1 MASVTTFFRKTPAA
15 SLQAYFQTKSFS
27 LPSSVDWSA
36 KESDVASA
44 LVEALDTLSETDRD
58 SLVLEVDRIIA
69 LADEP
74 GQNALLDVI
83 SDRVKFDAIAG
94 AHNRALWALMNE
106 RDNFRLAEEVRFN
119 DEKRRGRMW
128 SGFITE
134 KKQTVLKDQASRDAF
149 TAEIQKKFNT
159 TRVHVD
165 IFDRHRVTFDGTTHR
180 LAQVAV
186 YREGRADD
194 ALGFDGAGA
203 LKRQLIKP
211 VYEASLTYEPAE
223 GVIEVVASDKE
234 VREALAG
241 YMGRHLLGID
251 FKGEKLPT
259 RQYDLSVLMDPF
271 DFPSDPSAPPGQLI
285 EQVLV
290 KELRFQPL
298 DEADQRVTLEY
309 RGTSTRKIWEMAD
322 YHIGPSAER
331 HADWTITRARLTI
344 RFRPEG
350 KSGRPKNLNLMIT
363 TPHGC
368 NLKGMTERERLIGEK
383 LLRVWD
389 IRKDGSLPDGSQ

>member
-1 MASVTTFFRKTPAA
+1 MANVTTFFRKTPAA

-27 LPSSVDWSA
+27 LPASVDWSA

-44 LVEALDTLSETDRD
+44 LVAALDTLSESDRD
-58 SLVLEVDRIIA
+58 ALVLEVDRIIA

-83 SDRVKFDAIAG
+83 SNCVTFSAIAG
-94 AHNRALWALMNE
+94 GHNRALWALMNE
-106 RDNFRLAEEVRFN
+106 PDNFRLAEEVRFN

-134 KKQTVLKDQASRDAF
+134 KQQTVLKDQTSKDSF

-165 IFDRHRVTFDGTTHR
+165 IFDRHRVTFDGNSHR

-271 DFPSDPSAPPGQLI
+271 DFPSDPTAPPGQLI
-285 EQVLV
+285 DKVLV

-309 RGTSTRKIWEMAD
+309 RGTSTHKIWEMAD
-322 YHIGPSAER
+322 YHIGSSAER
-331 HADWTITRARLTI
+331 HADWTITRARLTV

-350 KSGRPKNLNLMIT
+350 KSGRPRNLNLTIT

-368 NLKGMTERERLIGEK
+368 NLRGMTERERLIGEK

>member
-1 MASVTTFFRKTPAA
+1 MANITTFFRKTPAA
-15 SLQAYFQTKSFS
+15 SLQAYFQTKPFL
-27 LPSSVDWSA
+27 LPPSVDWTA
-36 KESDVASA
+36 KESDIATA
-44 LVEALDTLSETDRD
+44 LVAAMDTLTEKERDDLIIETDR
-58 SLVLEVDRIIA
+58 VIA

-74 GQNALLDVI
+74 GQNVLYDVI
-83 SDRVKFDAIAG
+83 SNRSQFDAILG
-94 AHNRALWALMNE
+94 GHNKALWALVNE
-106 RDNFRLAEEVRFN
+106 PTNFRLAEEVRFN

-128 SGFITE
+128 SGFVVDP
-134 KKQTVLKDQASRDAF
+134 KMTVRNDQPSLDAF
-149 TAEIQKKFNT
+149 TDEIRKKFST

-165 IFDRHRVTFDGTTHR
+165 IFDRHRVLLGSKPHK

-223 GVIEVVASDKE
+223 GVIEVVANDKD

-271 DFPSDPSAPPGQLI
+271 DFPSDPAAPPGQAI
-285 EQVLV
+285 ECVFV

-298 DEADQRVTLEY
+298 DETYQRVTLEY
-309 RGTSTRKIWEMAD
+309 NGSSTQ
-322 YHIGPSAER
+322 
-331 HADWTITRARLTI
+331 TIYRDSVSSR
-344 RFRPEG
+344 
-350 KSGRPKNLNLMIT
+350 
-363 TPHGC
+363 
-368 NLKGMTERERLIGEK
+368 
-383 LLRVWD
+383 
-389 IRKDGSLPDGSQ
+389 